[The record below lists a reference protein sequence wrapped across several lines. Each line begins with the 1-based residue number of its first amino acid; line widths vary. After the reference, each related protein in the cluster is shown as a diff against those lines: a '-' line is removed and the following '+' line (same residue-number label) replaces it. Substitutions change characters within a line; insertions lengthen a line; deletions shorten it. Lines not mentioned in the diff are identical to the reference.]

1 MKYRKLPG
9 HRRGLLHS
17 ASLWLGDDH
26 ILSVRGFR
34 VREEYKRYH
43 FRDIQGIVI
52 ADAPRYHISTRTLTI
67 AAVWFIAYI
76 AAVARTSWAHVVFW
90 LIFAGLAVA
99 WLYVSGASSCRCRI
113 FTAVSRE
120 DLPSIYRTWT
130 ARRFLQ
136 QLEPH
141 ILQAQGALPENW
153 VEIVEAR
160 VIGPPEL
167 AAPVQSPGFTAAAPG
182 FTAAAPAEA
191 PRKPARARTP
201 ITDVF
206 VVSLLADAIVL
217 ALTLGLDARRI
228 QWAIYGLAFAKMLTA
243 VLVLVQHY
251 RGGLQAGMQRLAILS
266 LISMGL
272 LFYLRPLFM
281 GMEMGMQPTAAGR
294 AAVATSRDALAIMG
308 FSSALRQVDAI
319 VNGILG
325 LIGGFLT
332 VRAAGREPDAL

>member
-9 HRRGLLHS
+9 HRRGILHS

-26 ILSVRGFR
+26 ILSVKGFR
-34 VREEYKRYH
+34 VREEYKRFH
-43 FRDIQGIVI
+43 FRDIQGVVI
-52 ADAPRYHISTRTLTI
+52 ADAPRYHISTRSLTI
-67 AAVWFIAYI
+67 SAIWLIAYI
-76 AAVARTSWAHVVFW
+76 ATVARTSWAHVAFW
-90 LIFAGLAVA
+90 LIFAALVVA
-99 WLYVSGASSCRCRI
+99 WLYISGACSCRCRI

-153 VEIVEAR
+153 VEVVDTR
-160 VIGPPEL
+160 VIGPPDL
-167 AAPVQSPGFTAAAPG
+167 AAPIQSPAFTAPG
-182 FTAAAPAEA
+182 FTAAAPTEA

-201 ITDVF
+201 ISDLF

-228 QWAIYGLAFAKMLTA
+228 QWAIYGLAFARMLTA

-251 RGGLQAGMQRLAILS
+251 RGSLQAGMQRLAILS
-266 LISMGL
+266 LIFLGL
-272 LFYLRPLFM
+272 LFYFRPMFM
-281 GMEMGMQPTAAGR
+281 GMEMGMQPTTAGR

-308 FSSALRQVDAI
+308 FSPALREGDAI
-319 VNGILG
+319 ISGILG

>member
-17 ASLWLGDDH
+17 ASLWLGEDH

-34 VREEYKRYH
+34 VREEYKRFH
-43 FRDIQGIVI
+43 FRDIQALVI
-52 ADAPRYHISTRTLTI
+52 ADAPRYHISTRALVLG
-67 AAVWFIAYI
+67 ALWLIAYI
-76 AAVARTSWAHVVFW
+76 AAVSRTSWAHVAFW
-90 LIFAGLAVA
+90 LIFAGLVVA
-99 WLYVSGASSCRCRI
+99 WLYVSGACSCRCRI

-130 ARRFLQ
+130 ARSFLQ

-153 VEIVEAR
+153 VEIVDAR

-167 AAPVQSPGFTAAAPG
+167 AVPIQPGGFAATAAGAP
-182 FTAAAPAEA
+182 TET

-201 ITDVF
+201 ITDLF

-217 ALTLGLDARRI
+217 ALTLRLDAGRI
-228 QWAIYGLAFAKMLTA
+228 QWVIYGMAFAKMLMA

-251 RGGLQAGMQRLAILS
+251 RGRLQAGMQRLAIVS
-266 LISMGL
+266 LIFMGM
-272 LFYLRPLFM
+272 LFYLRPLFI

-294 AAVATSRDALAIMG
+294 AAVATRREAYAFLG
-308 FSSALRQVDAI
+308 FSPALRAADA
-319 VNGILG
+319 VMTGMLG
-325 LIGGFLT
+325 LVGGFLT